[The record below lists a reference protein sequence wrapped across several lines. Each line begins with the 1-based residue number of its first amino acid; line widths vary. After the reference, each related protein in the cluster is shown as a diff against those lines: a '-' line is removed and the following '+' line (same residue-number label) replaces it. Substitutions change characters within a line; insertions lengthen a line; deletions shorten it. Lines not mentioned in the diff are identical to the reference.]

1 MDAAVCQDAQ
11 ASLKQ
16 AIKQIVREYQRNNGG
31 WRERG
36 ILPWMVAAR
45 LDDAYTYSVM
55 TLRRRMAAM
64 AAEGDLVRVGGPNS
78 RRGYII

>member
-1 MDAAVCQDAQ
+1 MDPSGNQDVQ

-16 AIKQIVREYQRNNGG
+16 AIKTIVREYQRNQGG

-64 AAEGDLVRVGGPNS
+64 AAEGELKRVGGPNA